1 MSRKIK
7 LIWDFRGPASA
18 KTAEHH
24 EIHLKEYIVIEKL
37 PINITGFEILNEMY
51 ATAFMV
57 VTEENM
63 IQVRDA
69 LKPHRGE
76 LYEQT
81 EDKKTDFRLEAYY
94 SQRGYFKIISGYTSK
109 EYRDHYKKRCS
120 RSILLIDNLSIIIS
134 GNNI

>member
-24 EIHLKEYIVIEKL
+24 EIHLKEYIAIEKL
-37 PINITGFEILNEMY
+37 PLNITGFKVIEEMSAIAY
-51 ATAFMV
+51 MV
-57 VTEENM
+57 VLEENM

-76 LYEQT
+76 VYQ
-81 EDKKTDFRLEAYY
+81 
-94 SQRGYFKIISGYTSK
+94 
-109 EYRDHYKKRCS
+109 
-120 RSILLIDNLSIIIS
+120 
-134 GNNI
+134 